1 MKKNIQSIGYVAFLL
16 ISIGTLIKAIVTYK
30 NPFSLYENPLVT
42 ILLVALIF
50 VVIVKEYFNITIQRL
65 LEDLQNEKE
74 GIIPE
79 KIDYGQWYKA
89 LSKKL
94 TNSKAI
100 EEESEIVLDH
110 NYDGIRELDN
120 VLPPWWVYLFY
131 ASIFFAMVYLIRFQF
146 MDDNTPENEYRKEV
160 AMAKAELEKYKTN
173 TTNAFN
179 VSKLIV
185 LTDEKALATGKS
197 IFESMCVACHA
208 NDGGGGIGPNLT
220 DEHWILGGGIKNIF
234 NTIHDGGRDGKGM
247 IAWGKTIKPKNI
259 QKIASYILSLQGS
272 TPAKP
277 KKAQGEIWVNKTIN
291 EEETVIPKDSL
302 Q

>member
-74 GIIPE
+74 GIVPE
-79 KIDYGQWYKA
+79 KIDYWQWYKT

-131 ASIFFAMVYLIRFQF
+131 AS
-146 MDDNTPENEYRKEV
+146 T
-160 AMAKAELEKYKTN
+160 
-173 TTNAFN
+173 
-179 VSKLIV
+179 
-185 LTDEKALATGKS
+185 
-197 IFESMCVACHA
+197 
-208 NDGGGGIGPNLT
+208 
-220 DEHWILGGGIKNIF
+220 
-234 NTIHDGGRDGKGM
+234 
-247 IAWGKTIKPKNI
+247 
-259 QKIASYILSLQGS
+259 
-272 TPAKP
+272 
-277 KKAQGEIWVNKTIN
+277 
-291 EEETVIPKDSL
+291 
-302 Q
+302 